1 MSRLQARIREIQRR
15 LLRLCGGL
23 SLRDSE
29 YDFAYRHIVGE
40 GLSVLD
46 VGAVGSLLPLQ
57 LARRGFQVTVM
68 DVRQYPERHPNLTVV
83 QGDFLTNPIPDH
95 SFDYVVM
102 ISCIEHMGFG
112 GYGDPISEDAD
123 FRAMAQAI
131 RILKPD
137 GKLILT
143 FPFCDRYAI
152 QPGFERWYDPVRVRR
167 LFEELYIVDQE
178 YYVPYRRVFRRIV
191 KWIPASIQ
199 QIVEVDV
206 LGKYGYQCNACFV
219 LAPQAQTCL

>member
-1 MSRLQARIREIQRR
+1 MSRLRSRIREIQRR

-68 DVRQYPERHPNLTVV
+68 DVRPYPERHANLTVA
-83 QGDFLTNPIPDH
+83 QGDFLTNTIPDG
-95 SFDYVVM
+95 SFDYMVM

-112 GYGDPISEDAD
+112 GYGDPICEDAD
-123 FRAMAQAI
+123 FRAMAQAV

-152 QPGFERWYDPVRVRR
+152 QPGFERWYDRSRVCR
-167 LFEELYIVDQE
+167 LFENWLILDQE
-178 YYVPYRRVFRRIV
+178 YYIPQFRVMNRIV
-191 KWIPASIQ
+191 RWIPASIH
-199 QIVEVDV
+199 QIVENDV
-206 LGKYGYQCNACFV
+206 LRKYGYQCNACYV
-219 LAPQAQTCL
+219 LARRPQDGL